1 MSPLLQAARRAYDT
15 TTLYRILYRDAPE
28 NEAAIPFVSHA
39 NYHRAR
45 GVVDC
50 MTPDAEIV
58 GAVPAYHRNVRRIP
72 VNVVESEEE
81 WILRQQRLVRAL
93 ADLGIA
99 GDGPR
104 YSFLLIADDASG
116 PFACELSKGLTW
128 ERHQASITY
137 LGGRRALLEA
147 DLAAYRPDI
156 VLIVTPELTADQ
168 ISDSEAHGDVRIMT
182 VTHVERSL
190 EPGLD
195 NDEFVVCDELHVL
208 GARPANDGTLYF
220 DAEQLHLEA
229 DPVSGLAAVTTLEF
243 DCFPLVRYCLGS
255 ALAVAPRPGKV
266 RDVAEETANG

>member
-15 TTLYRILYRDAPE
+15 TTLYRVLYRDAPE
-28 NEAAIPFVSHA
+28 SEAAIPFVSHA

-50 MTPDAEIV
+50 MTREAEIV

-104 YSFLLIADDASG
+104 YSFLLVADDASG

-156 VLIVTPELTADQ
+156 VLIVTPELTAGQ
-168 ISDSEAHGDVRIMT
+168 LPDSEARIMT
-182 VTHVERSL
+182 VTHVERPL

-208 GARPANDGTLYF
+208 GARPANDDTLYF

-255 ALAVAPRPGKV
+255 AFAVAPRQ
-266 RDVAEETANG
+266 ETAHG

>member
-1 MSPLLQAARRAYDT
+1 MSRLLQAAQRAYDR
-15 TTLYRILYRDAPE
+15 TTLYRLLYRDAPE
-28 NEAAIPFVSHA
+28 TEASIPFVSHT

-50 MTPDAEIV
+50 MTGEAEIV

-81 WILRQQRLVRAL
+81 WILRQRRLVRAL

-99 GDGPR
+99 VDGPR

-116 PFACELSKGLTW
+116 PFACELSKGLSW

-137 LGGRRALLEA
+137 LAGSRRLLAA

-156 VLIVTPELTADQ
+156 VVIVTPELSAARLPDC
-168 ISDSEAHGDVRIMT
+168 DARVVT

-190 EPGLD
+190 EPGLEG
-195 NDEFVVCDELHVL
+195 DEFVVCDELHVL

-220 DAEQLHLEA
+220 DAAQLHLEV
-229 DPVSGLAAVTTLEF
+229 DPVSGLAAATTLDF
-243 DCFPLVRYCLGS
+243 DCFPLVRYSLGC
-255 ALAVAPRPGKV
+255 ALKVAPRPEDGSGG
-266 RDVAEETANG
+266 AQGGQTAHG